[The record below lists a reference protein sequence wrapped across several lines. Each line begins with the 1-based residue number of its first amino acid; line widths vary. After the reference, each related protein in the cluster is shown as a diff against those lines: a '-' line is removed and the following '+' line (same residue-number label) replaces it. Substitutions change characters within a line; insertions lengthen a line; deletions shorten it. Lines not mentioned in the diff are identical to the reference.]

1 MAQKGSNGT
10 TAMGMETN
18 PIYHANDSKYITH
31 LDASIPL
38 YSWRSRSSTF
48 KTKWLYN
55 NVFHQ
60 PKAKNKYT
68 WRRWCWT
75 SRFEERP
82 ICPPKNHRK
91 KSHQLH
97 GPHLRHES
105 RTRGR
110 TSVHQD
116 ATNGAAWL
124 PIPDIP
130 AMVGILGHQ
139 NIETPTDPR
148 SWMFL
153 YTVGNLHLYI
163 YIW

>member
-1 MAQKGSNGT
+1 MFFTNQKPKINTHGEGGVEHHVLKNDPFVHRKT
-10 TAMGMETN
+10 TG
-18 PIYHANDSKYITH
+18 
-31 LDASIPL
+31 
-38 YSWRSRSSTF
+38 
-48 KTKWLYN
+48 
-55 NVFHQ
+55 
-60 PKAKNKYT
+60 
-68 WRRWCWT
+68 
-75 SRFEERP
+75 
-82 ICPPKNHRK
+82 K

-153 YTVGNLHLYI
+153 YTVGNLHLYLVPQKG
-163 YIW
+163 WNFRPF